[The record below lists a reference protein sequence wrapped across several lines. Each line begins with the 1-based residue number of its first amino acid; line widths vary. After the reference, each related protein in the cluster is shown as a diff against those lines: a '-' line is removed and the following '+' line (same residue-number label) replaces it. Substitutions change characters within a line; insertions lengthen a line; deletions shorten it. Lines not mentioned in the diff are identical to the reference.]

1 MLNFKKGGIFSRN
14 HTASM
19 PEEPDSGAQVLAVW
33 GSPGSGKTTVAVKLA
48 KYLADRKKDVVLLLA
63 DSTTPMIPCIC
74 PPGELEG
81 DHSLGS
87 ILVAN
92 AITET
97 LVKHNCNTHKRMGHL
112 AVIGLQKG
120 ENENSYP
127 AVTTELVKKFLDA
140 LRDMA
145 SFVVID
151 CSSYIY
157 FDELSAVS
165 ILESD
170 AVLRLINCD
179 LKSVSYLSS
188 QQNYLKIGGFDFDKL
203 YKVTSNVKSNEASEH
218 MEQVLGSAVFSIP
231 HSPEVEAQVLAGNLL
246 ADLGLKDSRGFRKE
260 IEKISKEVFGI

>member
-14 HTASM
+14 HTAAI
-19 PEEPDSGAQVLAVW
+19 PEEPDSGAQVLAIW

-120 ENENSYP
+120 EN
-127 AVTTELVKKFLDA
+127 
-140 LRDMA
+140 
-145 SFVVID
+145 
-151 CSSYIY
+151 
-157 FDELSAVS
+157 
-165 ILESD
+165 
-170 AVLRLINCD
+170 
-179 LKSVSYLSS
+179 
-188 QQNYLKIGGFDFDKL
+188 
-203 YKVTSNVKSNEASEH
+203 
-218 MEQVLGSAVFSIP
+218 
-231 HSPEVEAQVLAGNLL
+231 
-246 ADLGLKDSRGFRKE
+246 
-260 IEKISKEVFGI
+260 